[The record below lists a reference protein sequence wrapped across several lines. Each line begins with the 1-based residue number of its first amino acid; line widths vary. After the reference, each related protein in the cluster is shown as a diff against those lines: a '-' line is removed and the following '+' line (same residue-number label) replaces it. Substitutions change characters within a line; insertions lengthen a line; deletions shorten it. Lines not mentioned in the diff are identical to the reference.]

1 MAKEKLFSQDYQ
13 MDPDTKI
20 TFHLY
25 REEEKGSV
33 TVTLTYQF
41 PQMEEVPCKKIFFPI
56 AAEKYQNSLLSW
68 YNLICCSNNYGPI
81 PVVDYMNTAVQNGKK
96 LAATVYPD
104 TMDDYMQMI
113 RTLDADNYYCCPYH
127 PTEYKYMLYVSK
139 KGTLADYFD
148 YEVLK
153 NLYEECGVSLD
164 WEKIKEY
171 FSQELN
177 YFANEDVCDIQLHN
191 GACPEDLMI
200 TGLLF
205 GYPVESTVALINKTI
220 DMCGY

>member
-1 MAKEKLFSQDYQ
+1 
-13 MDPDTKI
+13 MDTTTSI

-25 REEEKGSV
+25 REVSGEDV

-41 PQMEEVPCKKIFFPI
+41 PQEDEVTCKKIFFPV
-56 AAEKYQNSLLSW
+56 AAEKYQSPLLSW

-96 LAATVYPD
+96 IAATVYPN
-104 TMDDYMQMI
+104 TVEDYMQMI
-113 RTLDADNYYCCPYH
+113 AQLGEEEYYCCPYH

-148 YEVLK
+148 YDALRS
-153 NLYEECGVSLD
+153 LYEECGVNLD
-164 WEKIKEY
+164 WEKIKGY
-171 FSQELN
+171 FVQELS
-177 YFANEDVCDIQLHN
+177 YFANEDICDIQLHN

-205 GYPVESTVALINKTI
+205 GYPVESTVALIQKTI

>member
-1 MAKEKLFSQDYQ
+1 
-13 MDPDTKI
+13 MDPSTSI

-25 REEEKGSV
+25 REEEEGNV

-41 PQMEEVPCKKIFFPI
+41 PQAEEVTCKRIFFPLR
-56 AAEKYQNSLLSW
+56 AEGYQSPYLSW

-81 PVVDYMNTAVQNGKK
+81 PVIDYMNTSVQNGKK
-96 LAATVYPD
+96 IAATIYPN
-104 TMDDYMQMI
+104 TVEEYMQTI
-113 RTLDADNYYCCPYH
+113 AQLGADEYYCCPYH

-148 YEVLK
+148 YEQLK
-153 NLYEECGVSLD
+153 ALYEECGVKLD
-164 WEKIKEY
+164 WDKIKGY

-177 YFANEDVCDIQLHN
+177 YFANEEICDIQLHN

-205 GYPVESTVALINKTI
+205 GYPVESTVALILKTI